1 MDRFNINEGNYKSLQ
16 QELRFKIGEQYELN
30 EFNLKSIES
39 TLQNGIEY
47 ENYEYIKG
55 DFKALFGIKFTS
67 NIVLQYNGDILSKV
81 VYEFHQKHYNY
92 FCSKIKNYK
101 ITESILEVLIKDNN
115 ICQIILKKN
124 LEAHF

>member
-1 MDRFNINEGNYKSLQ
+1 MDRFNINEGNFKSLQ

-55 DFKALFGIKFTS
+55 DLKALFGIEFTS

-92 FCSKIKNYK
+92 LYSKIKNYG
-101 ITESILEVLIKDNN
+101 INETILEVFIKDEN
-115 ICQIILKKN
+115 ICQIALKKN